1 MRSCCLLQLTEG
13 ASCCSSE
20 DRARCDDGERQR
32 AIRLLQDSLTDAK
45 VALTR
50 SLTMSLD
57 ANLSKESVAS
67 EITWSR
73 SMESVLER
81 YSERLSSRA
90 LEVFKEKLDEQMPP
104 ATVTKL

>member
-1 MRSCCLLQLTEG
+1 LQLTKAG
-13 ASCCSSE
+13 STRSLE
-20 DRARCDDGERQR
+20 DQAERGDSDHHR
-32 AIRLLQDSLTDAK
+32 AIQLLRDSLTDAR

-57 ANLSKESVAS
+57 ASVSKEPTAS
-67 EITWSR
+67 EVTWSR

-90 LEVFKEKLDEQMPP
+90 LQVFKEKLDEQMSIP
-104 ATVTKL
+104 ASVTKL